1 MDILIVIPVVALVV
15 YSIVKNFSASATLAI
30 AGMVLLSSAAILG
43 ITDILPMGKAT
54 GFAPFDL
61 FELMKGVFSMRMAS
75 LGLTIMACGGFA
87 TYMSH
92 IGASEALVRLA
103 VKPISRFKSP
113 YVVLALV
120 YPILV
125 VLQMFVTSATGLG
138 LLLMVTLY
146 PVLRNIGLSR
156 ASAAAI
162 CASPAA
168 FEIGVTQVNANFA
181 ASQSGMDITQYF
193 LGYQAWV
200 TIPMALVAAGLHFY
214 WQRRCDL
221 KDGYIAAEHVGAG
234 IDEDGNEK
242 KEDKPK
248 APAFYALLPMI
259 PFVLLL
265 VFSKMMVTSISMN
278 LVVAM
283 LISVFA
289 GMICELIRNR
299 NIKEAM
305 SGFDKFLN
313 GMGAVFGPVVG
324 LIIGAEM
331 FAMGLKN
338 IGAINS
344 LLGSA
349 QGLGIGAGF
358 MAVFMAILILISAI
372 MMGSG
377 NAAFLSFATLAP
389 DVAKSFGVPAVNML
403 LPMNFA
409 ASVGRTMSPI
419 SAVVIACSGIAKISP
434 FELVK
439 RTAIPMMGSFIVGMT
454 LHLILFV

>member
-1 MDILIVIPVVALVV
+1 MDILIVLPVVALVI
-15 YSIVKNFSASATLAI
+15 YGIVKNFSASATLAI
-30 AGMVLLSSAAILG
+30 AGMVLLSAAYQLG
-43 ITDILPMGKAT
+43 ISDILPADKAT

-61 FELMKGVFSMRMAS
+61 FELMNGVFSMRMAS

-92 IGASEALVRLA
+92 IGASEALVNLA
-103 VKPISRFKSP
+103 VKPIKRFKSP
-113 YVVLALV
+113 YLVLAVV
-120 YPILV
+120 YLITV

-146 PVLRNIGLSR
+146 PVLRSIGLSR
-156 ASAAAI
+156 ASAAAL

-181 ASQSGMDITQYF
+181 ASQSGMDITEYF
-193 LGYQAWV
+193 LNYQAWV
-200 TIPMALVAAGLHFY
+200 TIPMALTAAALHFF

-221 KDGYIAAEHVGAG
+221 KGGHIAAEHIGAK
-234 IDEDGNEK
+234 DEVESKDEQ
-242 KEDKPK
+242 DKPK
-248 APAFYALLPMI
+248 APAIYAALPMI

-265 VFSKMMVTSISMN
+265 VFSKMMVSSISMN
-278 LVVAM
+278 LVAAM

-289 GMICELIRNR
+289 GMIFEQIRNR
-299 NIKEAM
+299 NVKESL

-324 LIIGAEM
+324 LIIGAEV
-331 FAMGLKN
+331 FAMGLKQ
-338 IGAINS
+338 IGAIDS

-358 MAVFMAILILISAI
+358 MAVFMSVLIAISAI

-389 DVAKSFGVPAVNML
+389 NVANSFGVPAVNLL

-409 ASVGRTMSPI
+409 ACVGRTMSPI
-419 SAVVIACSGIAKISP
+419 SAVVIACAGIARVSP
-434 FELVK
+434 FDLVK
-439 RTAIPMMGSFIVGMT
+439 RTSVPMLGAFIVGMA
-454 LHLILFV
+454 LHLILFM

>member
-15 YSIVKNFSASATLAI
+15 YGIVKNFSAAATLAV
-30 AGMVLLSSAAILG
+30 AGMVLLSAAHLLG
-43 ITDILPMGKAT
+43 ITDILPVDKAT

-61 FELMKGVFSMRMAS
+61 FELMNGVFSMRMAS

-92 IGASEALVRLA
+92 IGASESLVNLA
-103 VKPISRFKSP
+103 VKPIRRFKSP
-113 YVVLALV
+113 YIVLSVVYLV
-120 YPILV
+120 TV

-146 PVLRNIGLSR
+146 PVLRSIGLSR
-156 ASAAAI
+156 ASAAAL

-181 ASQSGMDITQYF
+181 ASQSGMDITEYF

-200 TIPMALVAAGLHFY
+200 TIPMAITAAALHFF

-221 KDGYIAAEHVGAG
+221 KEGHVAAEHVGAK
-234 IDEDGNEK
+234 DDDSKET
-242 KEDKPK
+242 EDKPK
-248 APAFYALLPMI
+248 APGIYALLPMI

-265 VFSKMMVTSISMN
+265 VFSKMLVTTISMK
-278 LVVAM
+278 LVAAM
-283 LISVFA
+283 LISVFV
-289 GMICELIRNR
+289 GMIFELIRTR
-299 NIKEAM
+299 NIKESLA
-305 SGFDKFLN
+305 GFDKFLN

-324 LIIGAEM
+324 LIIGAEV
-331 FAMGLKN
+331 FAMGLKQ
-338 IGAINS
+338 IGAIDS
-344 LLGSA
+344 LLASA

-358 MAVFMAILILISAI
+358 MAVFMSVLIAISAI

-389 DVAKSFGVPAVNML
+389 NVANSFGVPAVNML

-409 ASVGRTMSPI
+409 ACVGRTMSPI
-419 SAVVIACSGIAKISP
+419 SAVVIACSGIAKVSP
-434 FELVK
+434 FDLVK

-454 LHLILFV
+454 LHLILFM

>member
-15 YSIVKNFSASATLAI
+15 YGIVKNFSASATLAI
-30 AGMVLLSSAAILG
+30 AGMVLLSAATFLG
-43 ITDILPMGKAT
+43 ISDILPVDKTT

-61 FELMKGVFSMRMAS
+61 FELMNGVFSMRMAS

-87 TYMSH
+87 SYMSH

-103 VKPISRFKSP
+103 VKPIHGFKSP
-113 YVVLALV
+113 YLVLSLV
-120 YPILV
+120 YLVCV

-146 PVLRNIGLSR
+146 PVLRSIGLSP
-156 ASAAAI
+156 ASAAAV

-181 ASQSGMDITQYF
+181 ASQGGMEITEYF

-200 TIPMALVAAGLHFY
+200 TVPMAFLTAALHFF

-221 KDGYIAAEHVGAG
+221 KAGYIAADHVGATDAEEG
-234 IDEDGNEK
+234 E
-242 KEDKPK
+242 EDKPK
-248 APAFYALLPMI
+248 APAVYALLPMI

-265 VFSKMMVTSISMN
+265 VFSKMMVTSISVN
-278 LVVAM
+278 LVAAM

-289 GMICELIRNR
+289 GMLFELIRKKNV
-299 NIKEAM
+299 KEAL
-305 SGFDKFLN
+305 SGFDKFLA

-324 LIIGAEM
+324 LIIGAEI
-331 FAMGLKN
+331 FAMGLKH
-338 IGAINS
+338 IGAIDS

-349 QGLGIGAGF
+349 QGLGIGAAF
-358 MAVFMAILILISAI
+358 MAVFMAVLIAISAI

-389 DVAKSFGVPAVNML
+389 DVAKSFGVPAVSML

-409 ASVGRTMSPI
+409 ASMGRTMSPI
-419 SAVVIACSGIAKISP
+419 SAVVIACAGIAKISP

-439 RTAIPMMGSFIVGMT
+439 RTAVPMLGSFVLGMG
-454 LHLILFV
+454 LHLILFM

>member
-1 MDILIVIPVVALVV
+1 MDILIVIPVVALVI
-15 YSIVKNFSASATLAI
+15 YGIVKNFSAAATLAI
-30 AGMVLLSSAAILG
+30 AGMILLSAAHMMG
-43 ITDILPMGKAT
+43 ISDILPIDQAT

-61 FELMKGVFSMRMAS
+61 FELMNGVFSMRMAS

-87 TYMSH
+87 TYMSN
-92 IGASEALVRLA
+92 IGASEALVNLA
-103 VKPISRFKSP
+103 VKPIKRFKSP
-113 YVVLALV
+113 YFVLALV
-120 YPILV
+120 YLITV

-146 PVLRNIGLSR
+146 PVLRSIGLSR
-156 ASAAAI
+156 ASAAAL

-181 ASQSGMDITQYF
+181 ASQADMDITEYF

-200 TIPMALVAAGLHFY
+200 TVPMAITAAALHFL

-221 KDGYIAAEHVGAG
+221 KEGHVAVQHIGAKDEAES
-234 IDEDGNEK
+234 K
-242 KEDKPK
+242 DKPQ
-248 APAFYALLPMI
+248 APAIYTILPMI

-278 LVVAM
+278 LVAAM

-289 GMICELIRNR
+289 GMAFELIRTR
-299 NIKEAM
+299 NVRESLA
-305 SGFDKFLN
+305 GFDKFLA

-324 LIIGAEM
+324 LIIGAEV
-331 FAMGLKN
+331 FAMGLKQ
-338 IGAINS
+338 IGAIDS

-358 MAVFMAILILISAI
+358 MAVFMSVLIAISAI

-377 NAAFLSFATLAP
+377 NASFLSFATLAP
-389 DVAKSFGVPAVNML
+389 DVAKSFGVPAVNLL

-419 SAVVIACSGIAKISP
+419 SAVVIACAGIAKVSP
-434 FELVK
+434 FELVR
-439 RTAIPMMGSFIVGMT
+439 RTSVPMIGAFIVGT
-454 LHLILFV
+454 VLNLILFM